1 MQIFIA
7 ILLGY
12 IVPMII
18 TLITGLKE
26 EQWHEKIYSHLYKST
41 DLKDLFIQYAR
52 ESYHNSGLFAIPLS
66 VVLIPI
72 ANFVAMIAI
81 LITVIVVF
89 IIDLFHKRK

>member
-26 EQWHEKIYSHLYKST
+26 EQWHEKIYSHLHKST
-41 DLKDLFIQYAR
+41 GLKDLFIQYAR
-52 ESYHNSGLFAIPLS
+52 ESYHHSVLFSIPLS
-66 VVLIPI
+66 IVLIPI
-72 ANFVAMIAI
+72 ANFIAMIAI
-81 LITVIVVF
+81 VIAMIVVLIT
-89 IIDLFHKRK
+89 DLFHKRK